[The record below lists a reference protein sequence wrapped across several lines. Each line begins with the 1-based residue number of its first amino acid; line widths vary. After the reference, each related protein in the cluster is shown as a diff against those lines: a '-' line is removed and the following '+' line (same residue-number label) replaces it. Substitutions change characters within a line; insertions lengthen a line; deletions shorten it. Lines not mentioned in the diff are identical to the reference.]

1 MAPEFRQ
8 ARSRQVTGGVLASLA
23 MGTWCSKGALAAL
36 LLAYAGGC
44 GSGSQTSDAGGDG
57 DAGSDAPVSCG
68 DAAPCT
74 SAQVCVSQQ
83 SCGTSD
89 CRPVPDAG
97 TCPAGSSA
105 TASCPGTGRPG
116 CLAGCPATFSC
127 KSRPAACATA
137 VDCTCAASLCM
148 PGTCIATMEN
158 RVACEGL

>member
-8 ARSRQVTGGVLASLA
+8 ARSRQVTDGVLASRA

-44 GSGSQTSDAGGDG
+44 GSGSQTSDAGGDAGG
-57 DAGSDAPVSCG
+57 DAAVSCG

-83 SCGTSD
+83 SCGTPA
-89 CRPVPDAG
+89 CMPVPDAG

-137 VDCTCAASLCM
+137 VDCTCAASLCT
-148 PGTCIATMEN
+148 PGTCIATMGNEI
-158 RVACEGL
+158 ACEAL